1 MEEEDHFTQTQLPL
15 LSYTAA
21 PNNRVAALCKDI
33 TVLMMPSVRRLAINI
48 VTMLLVFFITKGES
62 VSINIVC
69 ERKNILRIVS
79 FQYYIYKLSMSN
91 VNIKQKQLIKQC

>member
-1 MEEEDHFTQTQLPL
+1 L
-15 LSYTAA
+15 A
-21 PNNRVAALCKDI
+21 PPSLRLRGYVKMS
-33 TVLMMPSVRRLAINI
+33 TVLMMPSIRRLAINI

-69 ERKNILRIVS
+69 KRKNILRIVS

-91 VNIKQKQLIKQC
+91 GNIKQKQIIKQW